1 MNVILLAMY
10 ILLST
15 GGTTLVKAG
24 GHKTFESLFKIPYFN
39 FQVSW
44 VTFCGIIAYGISFLI
59 FIVLL
64 NKLNLSY
71 LTPIA
76 TGLSYA
82 ILIGVSSVV
91 FNESFTFTKA
101 IGCVLILAGILLVV
115 TSGTSPA

>member
-1 MNVILLAMY
+1 MILLATY

-24 GHKTFESLFKIPYFN
+24 GHRSFSSLFTVPYFN

-44 VTFCGIIAYGISFLI
+44 LTFCGIITYGLSFLI

-82 ILIGVSSVV
+82 ILIGVSSLV
-91 FNESFTFTKA
+91 FNENFTLAKA
-101 IGCVLILAGILLVV
+101 IGCVLILVGILLVV
-115 TSGTSPA
+115 TSSGAGATA